1 MDWINFIGVLVFPIV
16 GWLWGKLSGFEAQD
30 AKLSTAIDGLN
41 KTTAAIWK
49 EIKEL
54 RHDAQERAAK
64 IYSLEQRIKYDYSH
78 NRKH

>member
-30 AKLSTAIDGLN
+30 AKLSTAIDGLS
-41 KTTAAIWK
+41 KTNAAIWT
-49 EIKEL
+49 EIKEI
-54 RHDAQERAAK
+54 RREAQIRDSK
-64 IYSLEQRIKYDYSH
+64 IYLLEQRIKNDSH

>member
-1 MDWINFIGVLVFPIV
+1 VDWINFIGVLVFPIV

-41 KTTAAIWK
+41 KTNAAIWT

-54 RHDAQERAAK
+54 RRETQNQSAK
-64 IYSLEQRIKYDYSH
+64 IYLLEQRIKSNGKD